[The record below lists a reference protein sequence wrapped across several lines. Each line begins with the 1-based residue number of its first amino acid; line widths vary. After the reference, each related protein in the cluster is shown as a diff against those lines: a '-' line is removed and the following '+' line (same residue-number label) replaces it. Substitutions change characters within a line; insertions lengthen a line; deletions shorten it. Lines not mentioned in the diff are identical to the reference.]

1 MSEKTINQNNS
12 QKTNG
17 LKITTADIAVV
28 ALSTAL
34 IAVCS
39 WISIPTVVP
48 FTLQTFAVFAVAGLF
63 GMKRSTLSMLVYILL
78 GAIGVPV
85 FAGMQGGFDKII
97 GTTGGYILGFL
108 FIALIVGFVSDRFG
122 RKAIG
127 LALVMLAGLVVCYT
141 FGTVW
146 FMLVYARTS
155 GAVGL
160 ATVLGWCVVPF
171 ILPDCVKIACA
182 VILANRVGK
191 YVKF

>member
-1 MSEKTINQNNS
+1 M
-12 QKTNG
+12 
-17 LKITTADIAVV
+17 
-28 ALSTAL
+28 
-34 IAVCS
+34 
-39 WISIPTVVP
+39 
-48 FTLQTFAVFAVAGLF
+48 
-63 GMKRSTLSMLVYILL
+63 
-78 GAIGVPV
+78 
-85 FAGMQGGFDKII
+85 
-97 GTTGGYILGFL
+97 
-108 FIALIVGFVSDRFG
+108 SDRFG

-127 LALVMLAGLVVCYT
+127 LALAMLAGLVVCYT